1 MLSEEEMKEIQPIKY
16 VRSIKSVNWDEI
28 SKVPAEAKIAWEVAM
43 EELKENNDEIKN
55 LQTQVHQLNATISKL
70 KKVLKERKMAIV
82 DESN

>member
-16 VRSIKSVNWDEI
+16 VRSVKSVNWDEI

-55 LQTQVHQLNATISKL
+55 LQAQAHQLNASILQL
-70 KKVLKERKMAIV
+70 KKMLKARKLINPDV
-82 DESN
+82 SH